1 MSPVTVIQYLAK
13 EHLCPFA
20 RHLAERPAKLR
31 LLFSTSAI
39 LPVLLFNSAAYA
51 RQADT
56 APNVEDAI
64 GKQAAS
70 RDDQQG
76 VTPPVDDSEIDA
88 MIRKNVLN
96 GRQIDFSA
104 ETIVYDD
111 PSQTVTANGDVI
123 LRSGEQ
129 LIRAEQIIWN
139 RATGE
144 IRAIGKVRIIA
155 EDGSVVYGDDIEL
168 TEEIRDAAIENILLV
183 LAEGGRIVANRGT
196 RADDVITLNEAT
208 YAPCLPDDDVC
219 AESPS
224 WQIRAVRVVYDP
236 EKKKVYYDGA
246 RLELFG
252 LPLIPLPGLNHPVDI
267 KSRSGLLVPN
277 LRFSAAN
284 GAEYSQPYYLALA
297 PNRDLTTTLSV
308 FSEVLPLINTRYRA
322 LTDDGAYQLSGYAT
336 ASSLIPLGQTAPASD
351 TVQFRGY
358 FDANGR
364 FQLDENWQLTG
375 SIRVATDRTFLRR
388 YDISRDDRLRST
400 LQAERIDDDSY
411 FAATA
416 WGTQTLR
423 VNDPQGQV
431 PIALPIID
439 YRKRLNNKVL
449 GGQTE
454 FQFNTLAISR
464 FDGQD
469 TQRAF
474 ASARWDRSQVTPG
487 GQLLT
492 LTAYGRGDLY
502 NSRQN
507 GQTSTLIYQGLPGF
521 QARAVG
527 SLAADVQWPFIGK
540 AFGGTQT
547 FTPRFQ
553 VVGTSPT
560 SNLDIPNEDSRA
572 IELEDNNI
580 FALNRLPG
588 IDRVE
593 DGVRVVYG
601 AEWQLRR
608 PGWQIDTVIGQSFRF
623 NDKSDILP
631 SGTGLGQKT
640 SDVVGRAQIRFRDF
654 VQYTHRFRLDKDT
667 LRVRRNEIDAT
678 IGSRRTYGQIGYLR
692 LDRDIGPEI
701 EDLQDREE
709 FRIAGRVQV
718 NRYWSVF
725 GSGNFDLT
733 DAEEDPNNLS
743 DGFEPIRTRL
753 GIAYDDPYISLG
765 LTWRRDFIAT
775 GDAQRGNTFLFR
787 FSLRN
792 LGL

>member
-1 MSPVTVIQYLAK
+1 
-13 EHLCPFA
+13 
-20 RHLAERPAKLR
+20 
-31 LLFSTSAI
+31 
-39 LPVLLFNSAAYA
+39 
-51 RQADT
+51 
-56 APNVEDAI
+56 
-64 GKQAAS
+64 
-70 RDDQQG
+70 
-76 VTPPVDDSEIDA
+76 
-88 MIRKNVLN
+88 
-96 GRQIDFSA
+96 
-104 ETIVYDD
+104 
-111 PSQTVTANGDVI
+111 
-123 LRSGEQ
+123 
-129 LIRAEQIIWN
+129 
-139 RATGE
+139 
-144 IRAIGKVRIIA
+144 
-155 EDGSVVYGDDIEL
+155 
-168 TEEIRDAAIENILLV
+168 
-183 LAEGGRIVANRGT
+183 
-196 RADDVITLNEAT
+196 
-208 YAPCLPDDDVC
+208 
-219 AESPS
+219 
-224 WQIRAVRVVYDP
+224 
-236 EKKKVYYDGA
+236 
-246 RLELFG
+246 
-252 LPLIPLPGLNHPVDI
+252 
-267 KSRSGLLVPN
+267 
-277 LRFSAAN
+277 
-284 GAEYSQPYYLALA
+284 
-297 PNRDLTTTLSV
+297 
-308 FSEVLPLINTRYRA
+308 
-322 LTDDGAYQLSGYAT
+322 
-336 ASSLIPLGQTAPASD
+336 
-351 TVQFRGY
+351 
-358 FDANGR
+358 
-364 FQLDENWQLTG
+364 
-375 SIRVATDRTFLRR
+375 
-388 YDISRDDRLRST
+388 
-400 LQAERIDDDSY
+400 
-411 FAATA
+411 
-416 WGTQTLR
+416 
-423 VNDPQGQV
+423 
-431 PIALPIID
+431 
-439 YRKRLNNKVL
+439 
-449 GGQTE
+449 
-454 FQFNTLAISR
+454 
-464 FDGQD
+464 
-469 TQRAF
+469 
-474 ASARWDRSQVTPG
+474 VTPG